1 MKKLPKKYAGVLFS
15 FYASAVMVLI
25 VSAVLVALNTG
36 IDAGYPLRLLK
47 SYLITWPVAF
57 ASLLGVR
64 PLVVKWGG
72 GFGGGLRQPEN
83 MNKAVTTL
91 IASECRLLSAS
102 QKRRFS

>member
-15 FYASAVMVLI
+15 FYVSAVMVLI

-64 PLVVKWGG
+64 PLVVKWV
-72 GFGGGLRQPEN
+72 
-83 MNKAVTTL
+83 A
-91 IASECRLLSAS
+91 ASVAD
-102 QKRRFS
+102 

>member
-36 IDAGYPLRLLK
+36 IDAGYPLRLLN

-64 PLVVKWGG
+64 PLVVKWV
-72 GFGGGLRQPEN
+72 
-83 MNKAVTTL
+83 A
-91 IASECRLLSAS
+91 ASVAD
-102 QKRRFS
+102 

>member
-15 FYASAVMVLI
+15 FYTSAVMVLI

-64 PLVVKWGG
+64 PLVMKWV
-72 GFGGGLRQPEN
+72 
-83 MNKAVTTL
+83 A
-91 IASECRLLSAS
+91 ASVAD
-102 QKRRFS
+102 

>member
-1 MKKLPKKYAGVLFS
+1 MQHGFFEENEMKKLPKKYAGVLFS

-36 IDAGYPLRLLK
+36 VDAGYPLRLLK

-64 PLVVKWGG
+64 PLVVKWV
-72 GFGGGLRQPEN
+72 
-83 MNKAVTTL
+83 A
-91 IASECRLLSAS
+91 ASVAD
-102 QKRRFS
+102 